1 MANVDVN
8 CGSCGAQVPA
18 PDDGTP
24 VKCMYCGGSI
34 QHVPEKTTPSEG
46 SNPQVE
52 NIIKLADSALQAGD
66 YVYIFDGPASLTST
80 VRGHVG
86 SLVDRG
92 IEMFAEE
99 NKIKDTRE
107 KEDIQKVGGVNA
119 SDNEI
124 AAILS
129 NYPPEENA

>member
-52 NIIKLADSALQAGD
+52 NIIKLAESAAEADNYEEAYGYYNKALEID
-66 YVYIFDGPASLTST
+66 LT
-80 VRGHVG
+80 
-86 SLVDRG
+86 
-92 IEMFAEE
+92 
-99 NKIKDTRE
+99 N
-107 KEDIQKVGGVNA
+107 
-119 SDNEI
+119 
-124 AAILS
+124 
-129 NYPPEENA
+129 